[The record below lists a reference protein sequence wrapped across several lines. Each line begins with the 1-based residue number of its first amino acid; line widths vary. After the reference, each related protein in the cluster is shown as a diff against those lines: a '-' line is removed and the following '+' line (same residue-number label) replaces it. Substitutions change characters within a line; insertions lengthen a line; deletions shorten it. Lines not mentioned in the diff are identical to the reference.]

1 MTRYDKSRE
10 LMARAERVVPGGI
23 SSQIRKLEPAG
34 EPLFFTHGDGALTWD
49 ADGNQYIDYIQGMG
63 PNIFGHA
70 PSFVTAAVAEAIQR
84 GYVFAAQFEQ
94 ELEVAE
100 MAADAVPI
108 PDCTVRFAGS
118 GTEIVQLA
126 LRLARGW
133 TRRTKFIRFEGHYH
147 GWLDSVNW
155 SVHPDLAEAGN
166 ASAPNPVGESQGMDP
181 GAADQMIVCEWNS
194 VERLEQAFDRNRG
207 EVAAVIMEPINANT
221 NCIMPQPGYLE
232 AAKDMCER
240 EGALLIFDE
249 VITGF
254 RVAYGGAQELLGI
267 TPDLATYA
275 KSLAAGFPIAML
287 AGRREVMDML
297 GSGEVY
303 HGGSYN
309 SNVISIAAAHATLT
323 HMRQNRDNA
332 TTTELVNSDRTAT
345 EPAERANTDRNAT
358 TELVNGDRAATET
371 AERANYDLIAT
382 TELVNSDRAAA
393 DTAKRAN
400 TDTSERTSRDSIFT
414 HMSNHGNHLMEG
426 LRTVAAELDSD
437 LHVQGLGTV
446 FGISFNPSGEIIR
459 NYRDHATKCD
469 PAAYTTF
476 ARNMMQQ
483 GIRLSSN
490 GRIHLSSAHTK
501 AQVEATIAAT
511 REVLGNHTS

>member
-1 MTRYDKSRE
+1 MR
-10 LMARAERVVPGGI
+10 RAERVVAGGI
-23 SSQIRKLEPAG
+23 SSQIRRLEPAG
-34 EPLFFTHGDGALTWD
+34 EPLFFTHGDGALIWD
-49 ADGNQYIDYIQGMG
+49 GDGNEYIDYMQGMG

-70 PSFVTAAVAEAIQR
+70 PKFVSEAVTREMER

-94 ELEVAE
+94 ELEAAE

-133 TRRTKFIRFEGHYH
+133 TGRQKVIKFEGHYH

-155 SVHPDLAEAGN
+155 SVHPPIADAGDP
-166 ASAPNPVGESQGMDP
+166 SAPYAVGESAGMD
-181 GAADQMIVCEWNS
+181 AMVAEQLVVCEWNS
-194 VERLEQAFDRNRG
+194 TERLEAAFAAHPG

-221 NCIMPQPGYLE
+221 NCIEPAPGYLQ
-232 AAKDMCER
+232 AAKDLCER
-240 EGALLIFDE
+240 NGALLIFDE

-254 RVAYGGAQELLGI
+254 RVALGGAQERYGI

-287 AGRREVMDML
+287 AGRRDIMDML

-309 SNVISIAAAHATLT
+309 SNVMSIAAAHATLS
-323 HMRQNRDNA
+323 HMRAHRD
-332 TTTELVNSDRTAT
+332 TIFSDMA
-345 EPAERANTDRNAT
+345 AKGER
-358 TELVNGDRAATET
+358 
-371 AERANYDLIAT
+371 
-382 TELVNSDRAAA
+382 
-393 DTAKRAN
+393 
-400 TDTSERTSRDSIFT
+400 
-414 HMSNHGNHLMEG
+414 LMDG
-426 LRTVAAELDSD
+426 LKTVAAELGST

-446 FGISFNPSGEIIR
+446 FAISFNESGQQIT
-459 NYRDHATKCD
+459 NYRDHARHCD
-469 PAAYTTF
+469 DVAYARF
-476 ARNMMQQ
+476 ARGMMRH

-490 GRIHLSSAHTK
+490 GRMHLSSAHTD
-501 AQVEATIAAT
+501 AQVAKTVAAA
-511 REVLGNHTS
+511 REVLGERHG

>member
-1 MTRYDKSRE
+1 MSRYEQSRD
-10 LMARAERVVPGGI
+10 LMRRAERVVAGGI
-23 SSQIRKLEPAG
+23 SSQIRRLEPAG
-34 EPLFFTHGDGALTWD
+34 EPLFFTHGDGAMIWD
-49 ADGNQYIDYIQGMG
+49 ADGNQYIDYMQGMG

-70 PSFVTAAVAEAIQR
+70 PRFVSDAVTREMQR

-100 MAADAVPI
+100 MAAAAVPI

-133 TRRTKFIRFEGHYH
+133 TGRQKVIKFEGHYH

-155 SVHPDLAEAGN
+155 SVHPPLTDAGDV
-166 ASAPNPVGESQGMDP
+166 SAPYAVGESAGMDTKV
-181 GAADQMIVCEWNS
+181 AEQLVICEWNS
-194 VERLEQAFDRNRG
+194 AERLEQAFAAHRG
-207 EVAAVIMEPINANT
+207 EIAAVIMEPINANT
-221 NCIMPQPGYLE
+221 NCIEPAPGYLA
-232 AAKDMCER
+232 AAKELCKR

-254 RVAYGGAQELLGI
+254 RVALGGAQERYGI

-287 AGRREVMDML
+287 AGRRDIMDML

-309 SNVISIAAAHATLT
+309 SNVMSIAAARATLS
-323 HMRQNRDNA
+323 HMQDHHDSFFSNMA
-332 TTTELVNSDRTAT
+332 VKG
-345 EPAERANTDRNAT
+345 ER
-358 TELVNGDRAATET
+358 
-371 AERANYDLIAT
+371 
-382 TELVNSDRAAA
+382 
-393 DTAKRAN
+393 
-400 TDTSERTSRDSIFT
+400 
-414 HMSNHGNHLMEG
+414 LMEG
-426 LRTVAAELDSD
+426 LKTVSAELGST

-446 FGISFNPSGEIIR
+446 FAISFNASGRPIM
-459 NYRDHATKCD
+459 NYRDHARHCD
-469 PAAYTTF
+469 DAAYTEF
-476 ARNMMQQ
+476 ARGMMRH

-490 GRIHLSSAHTK
+490 GRMHLSSAHTDT
-501 AQVEATIAAT
+501 QIDQTVATA
-511 REVLGNHTS
+511 REVLGESTLRGK